1 MKKNGQNQRT
11 GKIILI
17 ALIAFFAGSL
27 IQAQEAKEKVF
38 EEVAVM
44 PKFKD
49 GDVNTFRNWVMQNV
63 KFPEAAKKDGVT
75 GKVLAEFIVEKDG
88 SVKNVKIKKGVPK
101 YFDDEVI
108 RVIKSSPKW
117 APGKNKAG
125 DIVRVSFA
133 INVNFALK

>member
-11 GKIILI
+11 GKILLI
-17 ALIAFFAGSL
+17 ALLSLLAGSL
-27 IQAQEAKEKVF
+27 VQAQEAEEKVF

-49 GDVNTFRNWVMQNV
+49 GDVNTFRNWVMTNV
-63 KFPEAAKKDGVT
+63 TYPEAAKKDGVK
-75 GKVLAEFIVEKDG
+75 GRVIAEFIVEKDG
-88 SVKNVKIKKGVPK
+88 SVSNVKIKKGVPE

-108 RVIKSSPKW
+108 RVIKSSPEW
-117 APGKNKAG
+117 APGKNKEG

-133 INVNFALK
+133 ITVNFALK

>member
-11 GKIILI
+11 GKILLV
-17 ALIAFFAGSL
+17 ALLSLLAGSL
-27 IQAQEAKEKVF
+27 VQAQEAEEKVF

-44 PKFKD
+44 PIFRD

-63 KFPEAAKKDGVT
+63 KFPEAARKD
-75 GKVLAEFIVEKDG
+75 KVIGRVRAGFIVEKDG
-88 SVKNVKIKKGVPK
+88 SVKKVKIIKGVPE

-117 APGKNKAG
+117 TPGKNKEG
-125 DIVRVSFA
+125 ETVRVSFE
-133 INVNFALK
+133 ITVNFELK